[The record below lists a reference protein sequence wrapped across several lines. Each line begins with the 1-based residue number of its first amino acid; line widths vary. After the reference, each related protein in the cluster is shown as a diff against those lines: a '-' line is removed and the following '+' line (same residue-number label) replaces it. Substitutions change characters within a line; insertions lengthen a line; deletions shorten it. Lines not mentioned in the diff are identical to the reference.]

1 METKENEKDER
12 ILHFSNLTRRDLINY
27 ILDLERELEFL
38 TLKICEETRKSNV
51 KSLLCLKSN

>member
-38 TLKICEETRKSNV
+38 TFKICEETRKSNV